1 MINFV
6 VALTTTSRGPF
17 PTYWRGFK
25 EETLKSHGTWECVDC
40 GTFSCFFLSTGKT
53 GRHFFGYSARENRKK
68 RLVFSHLC
76 AQQVH
81 TQNESLL
88 CIFRVVLIFR
98 ILEKGTFSHR
108 FKKKRKPHFFFVIL
122 NKGGRKCLGW
132 LRRQSPFFFLSLSL
146 LLFSTPFWR
155 WKKSM
160 AGVVSSVC
168 CAPYGVSP
176 SSSSAVYFQKRKCQE
191 FNFPLD
197 IYDDCRRRVEC

>member
-1 MINFV
+1 MIWPGLKRRQNFFFNLKKDKSRISTCFSFFLLSVLMINFV

-25 EETLKSHGTWECVDC
+25 EETLKSHGTWECVDW

-108 FKKKRKPHFFFVIL
+108 FKKKEKENCISF
-122 NKGGRKCLGW
+122 
-132 LRRQSPFFFLSLSL
+132 
-146 LLFSTPFWR
+146 LLF
-155 WKKSM
+155 
-160 AGVVSSVC
+160 
-168 CAPYGVSP
+168 
-176 SSSSAVYFQKRKCQE
+176 
-191 FNFPLD
+191 
-197 IYDDCRRRVEC
+197 